1 MCDEPG
7 RATSLAVT
15 CAIVMCATSLA
26 LNLYDFFTESRQSKS
41 LMSSSETAEGVS
53 TPRSVKSIV
62 M

>member
-7 RATSLAVT
+7 RATSLAVM

-26 LNLYDFFTESRQSKS
+26 LNLYDFSLYQSKS